1 MKMYPISAATMAAQK
16 LYSSK
21 LEVWRADFRH
31 KLSESWVEAISLVK
45 QKTNLEEASQF

>member
-31 KLSESWVEAISLVK
+31 KLSESWVEAISLE